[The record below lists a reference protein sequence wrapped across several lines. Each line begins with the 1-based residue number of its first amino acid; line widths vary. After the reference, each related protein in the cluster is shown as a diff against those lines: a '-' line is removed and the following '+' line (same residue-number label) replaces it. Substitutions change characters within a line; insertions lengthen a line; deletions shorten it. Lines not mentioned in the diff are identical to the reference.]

1 MRIRPLLEPANP
13 TRPPSLGRFPA
24 EIHLLGRG
32 PQPPGVLEHMTDLSP
47 RRDDEEGQRTT
58 VVRQPVDER
67 LAYRP
72 AELAA
77 LVGLSTKAIY
87 RAIERG
93 ELHAVK
99 VANGSRLLVPAAA
112 TDEWLEADA
121 VAPRRDR
128 RPRGRFRVD
137 DAARP
142 LGEALARLEDSRGA
156 D

>member
-1 MRIRPLLEPANP
+1 MMDTEHRDHGTDREVTSTVGQP
-13 TRPPSLGRFPA
+13 T
-24 EIHLLGRG
+24 
-32 PQPPGVLEHMTDLSP
+32 
-47 RRDDEEGQRTT
+47 
-58 VVRQPVDER
+58 DER

-99 VANGSRLLVPAAA
+99 VANGSRLLIPAGA
-112 TDEWLEADA
+112 TAEWLEVNA
-121 VAPRRDR
+121 VAPRRDE
-128 RPRGRFRVD
+128 RPREWFRTD
-137 DAARP
+137 DAGRP
-142 LGEALARLEDSRGA
+142 LGDALARLEESRGA

>member
-1 MRIRPLLEPANP
+1 MTDSYFRQDGVDGEHRAAVRPLVE
-13 TRPPSLGRFPA
+13 
-24 EIHLLGRG
+24 
-32 PQPPGVLEHMTDLSP
+32 
-47 RRDDEEGQRTT
+47 
-58 VVRQPVDER
+58 ER

-112 TDEWLEADA
+112 TEEWLETNA
-121 VAPRRDR
+121 VPPRNR
-128 RPRGRFRVD
+128 RKPGRRFRAD
-137 DAARP
+137 DAGRP
-142 LGEALARLEDSRGA
+142 L
-156 D
+156 

>member
-1 MRIRPLLEPANP
+1 MMDSDIRQNGKEK
-13 TRPPSLGRFPA
+13 
-24 EIHLLGRG
+24 
-32 PQPPGVLEHMTDLSP
+32 
-47 RRDDEEGQRTT
+47 EG
-58 VVRQPVDER
+58 VRQAVDER

-112 TDEWLEADA
+112 TDEWLEANA
-121 VAPRRDR
+121 VAPRRR
-128 RPRGRFRVD
+128 RKLRRRFRTD
-137 DAARP
+137 DASRP
-142 LGEALARLEDSRGA
+142 LA
-156 D
+156 